1 MAKKKTMAKKKQL
14 TDSEIMET
22 RAKQYGPVK
31 SQMETTGVIQME
43 LFRYCLERNNNQ
55 PSPWALG
62 HLAAMN
68 MAAVKLVRAIGN
80 PGHVDNYCDGR
91 NYLTIAEG

>member
-1 MAKKKTMAKKKQL
+1 MTKKKQP
-14 TDSEIMET
+14 TDSQIMEA

-31 SQMETTGVIQME
+31 SQMETIGVIQME
-43 LFRYCLERNNNQ
+43 LSKYCLERNEGK
-55 PSPWALG
+55 PSREALA

-68 MAAVKLVRAIGN
+68 MAAVKLIRAIGN

-91 NYLTIAEG
+91 NYLTIAEGCTE